1 MKLRKLVLVCAIA
14 SPCVNAFE
22 VCNIGD
28 EYNVLDRESFHDIR
42 KSNYRN
48 FSEDLTPEDL
58 FLSAPE
64 HHADARPSLTEAD
77 EVFPETASLLE
88 VEPAN
93 VAVLESEEAASL
105 LATIGRSTA
114 GFAKGALE
122 ALGPVGDTIAVGLW
136 VMKWLKLL
144 KMKRKR
150 LTTALRQ

>member
-58 FLSAPE
+58 FC
-64 HHADARPSLTEAD
+64 
-77 EVFPETASLLE
+77 
-88 VEPAN
+88 
-93 VAVLESEEAASL
+93 
-105 LATIGRSTA
+105 
-114 GFAKGALE
+114 
-122 ALGPVGDTIAVGLW
+122 
-136 VMKWLKLL
+136 
-144 KMKRKR
+144 
-150 LTTALRQ
+150 LRQNTMLTLDLRLPKLTKFSQKRHHCLKPTCKCCRS

>member
-1 MKLRKLVLVCAIA
+1 MKLRKLVLACAIA
-14 SPCVNAFE
+14 SPCVSAFE

-64 HHADARPSLTEAD
+64 HHADARPSLAEAD

-88 VEPAN
+88 VGAN
-93 VAVLESEEAASL
+93 VAGSRIRRSGESACDNRTL
-105 LATIGRSTA
+105 DGRLCQGRA
-114 GFAKGALE
+114 
-122 ALGPVGDTIAVGLW
+122 
-136 VMKWLKLL
+136 
-144 KMKRKR
+144 
-150 LTTALRQ
+150 